1 MIPNLVRDRGR
12 GRDELTL
19 TLTRTLTQTCN
30 VSSRAS
36 PRISASISPL
46 YLPYISPNLQRE
58 LARISEDLRPDLDG
72 LPSRVEIARDVLR
85 AADLHLGR
93 CRGDVG
99 EM

>member
-36 PRISASISPL
+36 PRISA
-46 YLPYISPNLQRE
+46 
-58 LARISEDLRPDLDG
+58 RISTG
-72 LPSRVEIARDVLR
+72 S
-85 AADLHLGR
+85 HLGLR
-93 CRGDVG
+93 SPEMCFERQISTWGDVG